1 MLPAIGLN
9 DCRMVSVFDEIGVGG
24 PDVEVLCTI
33 SFLISKS
40 NEIMVFNM
48 LESFADEKTKRRD
61 R

>member
-1 MLPAIGLN
+1 
-9 DCRMVSVFDEIGVGG
+9 MVSVFDEIGVGG

-33 SFLISKS
+33 SFLISS
-40 NEIMVFNM
+40 CNEIMVFNM

>member
-1 MLPAIGLN
+1 MLPGIGLN
-9 DCRMVSVFDEIGVGG
+9 DCGMVSVFDEIGVAG

-33 SFLISKS
+33 SFLISS
-40 NEIMVFNM
+40 CNEIMVSNM